1 MRPGAGNLP
10 AIARPQPRKSIACSS
25 RVPEARNT
33 RQPAPVV
40 AAGKDH
46 TVTTQR
52 NRIVAEHSGDMDV
65 TDGDWGTQF
74 PFSQP
79 GDWVSLANI
88 SHGAKALYTVYCGHL
103 NKKKNGNA
111 CWPSQL
117 TLANILGVQDK
128 TIRKWIKELESIGAI
143 VITEI
148 IDPRTGYKRLYA
160 EVNQAAPDGY
170 DGYVDYESYYK
181 DQRDLRKTMKP
192 TLKDTAAAKE
202 SRQPPVKNTD
212 GLPAKSTG
220 GPDQAKQE
228 PPVKSTEGQGSKS
241 TAGLPAKSTDE
252 EDETKK
258 TKERTHTPAAAE
270 TPQPDTNDSVCEPTT
285 KPKTPTD
292 VHDGHLSA
300 AWHLLRAVVP
310 AAAATR
316 MQEDQ
321 REDLVARVAR
331 AIANGW
337 TSALLTPRL
346 NGTVNENTEFP
357 YGLLRKRL
365 GEITHNNPPQTA
377 VAATPKGWGTPPTTG
392 ATDDPTAVVEAAP
405 GVRLLPDG
413 TKQIRYRSCGD
424 RHCTGGSG
432 AGRGTGTYRRRID
445 PDTGAAD
452 EYCDN
457 PVALSDGRMTTCHPD
472 ARKEHATQ

>member
-1 MRPGAGNLP
+1 
-10 AIARPQPRKSIACSS
+10 
-25 RVPEARNT
+25 
-33 RQPAPVV
+33 
-40 AAGKDH
+40 
-46 TVTTQR
+46 VTTER
-52 NRIVAEHSGDMDV
+52 TRIVAEHAGDEDIA
-65 TDGDWGTQF
+65 DGGWGTQF

-79 GDWVSLANI
+79 GDWVSLAEI

-117 TLANILGVQDK
+117 ALANILRVQDK
-128 TIRKWIKELESIGAI
+128 TIRKWIKELEGIRAI

-170 DGYVDYESYYK
+170 DGYVDYTTYYD
-181 DQRDLRKTMKP
+181 DQKQLRQGMKP

-202 SRQPPVKNTD
+202 SRQPPVKKTD
-212 GLPAKSTG
+212 GLPSESTG
-220 GPDQAKQE
+220 GSDQEKQE
-228 PPVKSTEGQGSKS
+228 PPVKSTGGQGSKS
-241 TAGLPAKSTDE
+241 TAGLPSKSTDE
-252 EDETKK
+252 EDEVKK

-270 TPQPDTNDSVCEPTT
+270 TPAAEPDDSVCEAPTT
-285 KPKTPTD
+285 EKQPD
-292 VHDGHLSA
+292 QVHDGHLTA

-310 AAAATR
+310 GPAAAR

-321 REDLVARVAR
+321 RDDLVNRVAR

-365 GEITHNNPPQTA
+365 TEITAAKAPSGPAEAPTA
-377 VAATPKGWGTPPTTG
+377 PWGTPPIPG
-392 ATDDPTAVVEAAP
+392 ATDDPTVVAEAAP

-413 TKQIRYRSCGD
+413 TKHIRYRSCGD
-424 RHCTGGSG
+424 RYCTGGSG
-432 AGRGTGTYRRRID
+432 AGRGTGTYRRRIN
-445 PDTGAAD
+445 PDTGDATD
-452 EYCDN
+452 YCDN
-457 PVALSDGRMTTCHPD
+457 PITLSDGRMTTCHPD
-472 ARKEHATQ
+472 ARKGLDTQ